1 MPATAAGAGGATAC
15 QCGTWSGPTA
25 APLTSPTDRR
35 ILNQMVQYQVQAPLH
50 ETFAALADPTRIAF
64 LERLERADATIT
76 QLADRAGI
84 SLPGARKHVRVLEGV
99 GLVSTRKQGRA
110 RVCTLGPRRLER
122 EAAWIE
128 GYRRILEERF
138 DHLGKLLDRLKEES

>member
-1 MPATAAGAGGATAC
+1 MTTH
-15 QCGTWSGPTA
+15 PT
-25 APLTSPTDRR
+25 TK
-35 ILNQMVQYQVQAPLH
+35 ILNQMVQYQTRTPIH

-76 QLADRAGI
+76 QLAERAGI

-99 GLVSTRKQGRA
+99 GLVRTRKQGRA

-122 EAAWIE
+122 EAAWLE
-128 GYRRILEERF
+128 GYRRTLEERF

>member
-1 MPATAAGAGGATAC
+1 MLLTT
-15 QCGTWSGPTA
+15 
-25 APLTSPTDRR
+25 PLVTL
-35 ILNQMVQYQVQAPLH
+35 ILNPMVQYQAPAPIH

-64 LERLERADATIT
+64 LERLEHADATIT

-84 SLPGARKHVRVLEGV
+84 SLPGARKHVRVLEEV

-128 GYRRILEERF
+128 GYRRTLEARL
-138 DHLGKLLDRLKEES
+138 DHLGRLLDRLKEES

>member
-1 MPATAAGAGGATAC
+1 MTTN
-15 QCGTWSGPTA
+15 PT
-25 APLTSPTDRR
+25 TK
-35 ILNQMVQYQVQAPLH
+35 ILNQMVQYQTQAPIH

-76 QLADRAGI
+76 QLAERAGI

-99 GLVSTRKQGRA
+99 GLVRTRKQGRA

-122 EAAWIE
+122 EAAWLE
-128 GYRRILEERF
+128 GYRRTLEERF